1 MPSAT
6 GQYRGGNM
14 RKDITFSTTDGTTLR
29 GWHYVPDAPGKFP
42 TIILAHGF
50 SAVKEM
56 YLDRYAEAFA
66 KAGLASVVYDNRN
79 FGASDGEPRQE
90 IDPWLQVRDYS
101 DAITFAQTL
110 EQTDPARIGVW
121 GSSYSGAHVLVVAAI
136 DRRVNCVVSQVPA
149 ISGYH
154 GFRRLVRADL
164 IASLRASLHADRAD
178 RAAGRAPA
186 MLPVVAEDP
195 MASSALPTAD
205 SYKWFTE
212 AAASQAPSWRNEVT
226 LRTIEYAFGYEP
238 GAYIGLI
245 SPTPLMLI
253 VAVQDHL
260 AVSDL
265 AIAAYERAY
274 EPKRLVLLPGG
285 HFDAYVG
292 EFEQSSGPA
301 CDWFRTHLQ

>member
-1 MPSAT
+1 
-6 GQYRGGNM
+6 M
-14 RKDITFSTTDGTTLR
+14 RKDISFATTDGTTLR
-29 GWHYVPDAPGKFP
+29 GWHYVPEAPGKHP
-42 TIILAHGF
+42 TIVLAHGF

-56 YLDRYAEAFA
+56 YLDKYAEEFA
-66 KAGLASVVYDNRN
+66 RAGLASVVYDNRN
-79 FGASDGEPRQE
+79 FGASNGEPRQE

-121 GSSYSGAHVLVVAAI
+121 GSSYSGAHVLVVAAV
-136 DRRVNCVVSQVPA
+136 DRRVKCVVSQVPA
-149 ISGYH
+149 ISGSQ
-154 GFRRLVRADL
+154 GFRRLVRADF
-164 IASLRASLHADRAD
+164 IASLQAGLHADRTN
-178 RAAGRAPA
+178 RAAGHAPA

-212 AAASQAPSWRNEVT
+212 TAATRAPSWRNEVT

-285 HFDAYVG
+285 HFEAYV
-292 EFEQSSGPA
+292 EAFEQSSAPA

>member
-1 MPSAT
+1 
-6 GQYRGGNM
+6 M
-14 RKDITFSTTDGTTLR
+14 RKDITFNTTDGTTLR

-56 YLDRYAEAFA
+56 YLDKYAEAFA

-101 DAITFAQTL
+101 DALTFAQTL
-110 EQTDPARIGVW
+110 EQTNSARMGVW

-136 DRRVNCVVSQVPA
+136 DRRVKCVVSQVPA

-154 GFRRLVRADL
+154 GFRRLVRADF

-212 AAASQAPSWRNEVT
+212 TAATRAPSWRNEVT
-226 LRTIEYAFGYEP
+226 LRT
-238 GAYIGLI
+238 
-245 SPTPLMLI
+245 
-253 VAVQDHL
+253 D
-260 AVSDL
+260 
-265 AIAAYERAY
+265 
-274 EPKRLVLLPGG
+274 
-285 HFDAYVG
+285 
-292 EFEQSSGPA
+292 
-301 CDWFRTHLQ
+301 

>member
-1 MPSAT
+1 
-6 GQYRGGNM
+6 M
-14 RKDITFSTTDGTTLR
+14 RKDITFTTTDGTTLR
-29 GWHYVPDAPGKFP
+29 GWHYLPDAPGKHP

-56 YLDRYAEAFA
+56 YLDKYAETFA
-66 KAGLASVVYDNRN
+66 RAGLAAVVYDNRN

-90 IDPWLQVRDYS
+90 IDPWQQVRDYS

-110 EQTDPARIGVW
+110 EQTDPDRIGVW

-136 DRRVNCVVSQVPA
+136 DRRVKCVVSQVPA
-149 ISGYH
+149 ISGSQ
-154 GFRRLVRADL
+154 GLRRLVRADF
-164 IASLRASLHADRAD
+164 IASLQTGLHADRAN
-178 RAAGRAPA
+178 RAAGHAPA

-195 MASSALPTAD
+195 MASSALPTVD

-212 AAASQAPSWRNEVT
+212 TAAARAPSWRNEVT

-285 HFDAYVG
+285 HFEAYV
-292 EFEQSSGPA
+292 EAFEQSSGPA
-301 CDWFRTHLQ
+301 CDWFRTYLQ